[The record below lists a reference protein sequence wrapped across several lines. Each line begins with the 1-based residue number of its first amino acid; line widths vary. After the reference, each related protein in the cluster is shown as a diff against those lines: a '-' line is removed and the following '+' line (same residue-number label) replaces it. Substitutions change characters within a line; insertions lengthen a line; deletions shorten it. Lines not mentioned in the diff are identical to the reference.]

1 MTSKPH
7 WFMQEVFLFRTIASQ
22 LWAVL
27 LVPAGVYGLLLT
39 TQVDLLHPW
48 RWIVGCLFEAL
59 SPYNWGYLLLL
70 WGVVVVAGTSHARH
84 LTVSPKIPQTR
95 LARLVQ
101 LLSPSSLMHAGMH
114 VVMAMVMSYCAAA
127 LIGPQFSS
135 LSLPCQGS
143 DQNMGGTVGPVH
155 CLNEKS
161 VFVVFSGA
169 FLGLCYS
176 VQYFLHSRHR
186 LQFPVIQQ
194 AKFFRV
200 RTLLPRLV
208 VDSASRVVRLL
219 PGYYLGYYLLGHG
232 VKTWMCALLRLKP
245 SPVDIGSL
253 HGLLDVGL
261 LWQTAVGGTFMF
273 CLLDTSWL
281 MLHIFHAQVF
291 KFEVASSLA
300 DQTDRYLSD
309 AVQCQDVPLVQYLG
323 FLDLSLLA
331 QFSPQRR
338 RHIFSLSQP
347 GGHPYVW
354 KTVSTSSLA
363 VLDSLTNRLAACRQ
377 NIGVTGQRLSP
388 DPTRV
393 QGSQKVGVGGGQA
406 PGKLEKVTLGLR
418 RTPVLAYFLQQL
430 PEAASAELFQ
440 DAQLLVWVLEGLS
453 HLVAASYTEDTY
465 GVVQKSL
472 PDILTALIGLHEALD
487 RHFKMP
493 LAGSRPSQHAW
504 LSCQRDVSS
513 QNMRFSL
520 LPAAT
525 TALYHIVNVFGKHV
539 ESIPLSTE
547 HKQKLRLFLPQRDA
561 AGIPRS

>member
-1 MTSKPH
+1 MASKPH

-27 LVPAGVYGLLLT
+27 LVPVGVYSLLLT
-39 TQVDLLHPW
+39 TKVDLLHPW
-48 RWIVGCLFEAL
+48 RWIIGCLFEAV

-70 WGVVVVAGTSHARH
+70 WGVVVVGGTSHARH
-84 LTVSPKIPQTR
+84 LTVSPTIPQTR

-101 LLSPSSLMHAGMH
+101 LLSPSSLVHAGTH

-143 DQNMGGTVGPVH
+143 EENDRETVGPLH

-161 VFVVFSGA
+161 VFVVFSGT

-176 VQYFLHSRHR
+176 LQYFLHTRHR

-200 RTLLPRLV
+200 RTLLPQLV
-208 VDSASRVVRLL
+208 VDSAYRVLRLL

-232 VKTWMCALLRLKP
+232 VKTWMCALLQLNP
-245 SPVDIGSL
+245 SPVALSSL
-253 HGLLDVGL
+253 PGLLDVGL
-261 LWQTAVGGTFMF
+261 LWQAAVGGTFLF

-281 MLHIFHAQVF
+281 LLHIFHAQVF
-291 KFEVASSLA
+291 KFEVTSSLA
-300 DQTDRYLSD
+300 DQTDRCLSD
-309 AVQCQDVPLVQYLG
+309 AVQCQDVPLVQHLG

-331 QFSPQRR
+331 QYSPQRR
-338 RHIFSLSQP
+338 KHIFSLSQP
-347 GGHPYVW
+347 GGHPYIW

-363 VLDSLTNRLAACRQ
+363 VIDSLTNRLAACRH

-388 DPTRV
+388 DPSRV
-393 QGSQKVGVGGGQA
+393 QGSQKGQA
-406 PGKLEKVTLGLR
+406 AGKMDRVAQGLR

-430 PEAASAELFQ
+430 PEAASAELFK
-440 DAQLLVWVLEGLS
+440 DAQLVVWVLEGLS

-472 PDILTALIGLHEALD
+472 PDVLTALLGLHEALD

-493 LAGSRPSQHAW
+493 LAGTRPSQHAR
-504 LSCQRDVSS
+504 LPCQRDVSG

-520 LPAAT
+520 LPAVT
-525 TALYHIVNVFGKHV
+525 TALYHIVNVFGKHA
-539 ESIPLSTE
+539 ESIPLSPE
-547 HKQKLRLFLPQRDA
+547 HKQKLRLFLPQTDA
-561 AGIPRS
+561 PGIPRS